1 MKTHPVVENICVF
14 ADPYRTFAVALIAPS
29 KLLLETMASNIG
41 KELPYEALLR
51 DVDVQQHILK
61 ILIDHG
67 MKNRLQKFEIPN
79 AVTLVQEEW
88 TPESGLITASFKVK
102 RKMIQNVYQI
112 EIDRMYEEK
121 EGEIVRE

>member
-14 ADPYRTFAVALIAPS
+14 ADPYRTFAVALIVPS

>member
-14 ADPYRTFAVALIAPS
+14 ADPYRTFAVALIVPS

-61 ILIDHG
+61 NLIDHG